1 LPLPNILRGH
11 GRTAATDP
19 RHTGSDPPR
28 AGPSA
33 NGAGGSSE
41 WRRLKAEILTRDHH
55 QCQLQLPG
63 CEGYGSEIDRI
74 GSLGDS
80 AGGSLEELRAA
91 CKSCERSKASAFR
104 LLD

>member
-11 GRTAATDP
+11 GRTAARDP
-19 RHTGSDPPR
+19 RDTGADAPR
-28 AGPSA
+28 AGPTS
-33 NGAGGSSE
+33 NGASSPPD
-41 WRRLKAEILTRDHH
+41 WKRLKAEVLERDHH

-63 CEGYGSEIDRI
+63 CERNGSEIDRI
-74 GSLGDS
+74 GSLGDP
-80 AGGSLEELRAA
+80 AGGSREELRAA